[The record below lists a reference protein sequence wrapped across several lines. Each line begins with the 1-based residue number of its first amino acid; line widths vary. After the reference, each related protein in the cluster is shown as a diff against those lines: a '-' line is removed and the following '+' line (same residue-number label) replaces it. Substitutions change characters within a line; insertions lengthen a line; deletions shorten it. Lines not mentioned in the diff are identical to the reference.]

1 MIIIYFD
8 TRENIVMGEKTEM
21 YHVESTCVCVCV
33 SYNYHISAIGK
44 HSQAQDEHGRGAAE
58 TEEMNKHFSE
68 SRTGAWA
75 RLRHRG
81 HPETLKQLSWHPP
94 AGHQP

>member
-21 YHVESTCVCVCV
+21 YHVEDLHVCL

-44 HSQAQDEHGRGAAE
+44 HSQVQDEHRRGAAE
-58 TEEMNKHFSE
+58 TVEMNKRFSE